1 MRRLCVFITASLF
14 SLTSSAADVAA
25 ETQVPSFQSLCEKIS
40 QDLDSNSSPD
50 SNVCK
55 AASSVQGGSANS
67 IIVVSKILRRKEE
80 YRKGWVGAA
89 IILATNATLKL
100 PAESSANLKTLLID
114 QNFAS
119 RKSTGE
125 FTFCELPIDEAK
137 GLYQRFADEKLS
149 PVALYETS
157 RCNVAMKEDYR
168 LHDAAAKNDIPAM
181 KRLLSE
187 GAKVN
192 VTSDH
197 IDDGLFI
204 QGMTPLHFATLNG
217 HAEAIKLLVEH
228 GANVNAG
235 GPNDAPSIQSVDF
248 KKHKEVVELLLSLGA
263 DINAVDADGN
273 TALHSACFFGYK
285 LEEVKFLLS
294 KGANANLKNSE
305 GKTPAMLTDDK
316 KIKALLK
323 KSSGKV

>member
-1 MRRLCVFITASLF
+1 MIMRRLCLFLTASLC
-14 SLTSSAADVAA
+14 SLTSLAADVAT
-25 ETQVPSFQSLCEKIS
+25 ETQVPSFQDLCEKIS
-40 QDLDSNSSPD
+40 RNLDSNTSPD

-55 AASSVQGGSANS
+55 TGSSVQGGSADS

-89 IILATNATLKL
+89 IILTTNATLKL
-100 PAESSANLKTLLID
+100 PAESSANLKRLLID

-125 FTFCELPIDEAK
+125 FTFCELPLDEAK
-137 GLYQRFADEKLS
+137 VLYKRFVDEKLS
-149 PVALYETS
+149 GVALYETS

-187 GAKVN
+187 GAKIN
-192 VTSDH
+192 VTADH

-204 QGMTPLHFATLNG
+204 QGMTPLHFAAFNG

-235 GPNDAPSIQSVDF
+235 GPNDAPPIQSVDF
-248 KKHKEVVELLLSLGA
+248 KKHKEIVELLLSLGA
-263 DINAVDADGN
+263 DINAVDDEGS
-273 TALHSACFFGYK
+273 TALHSACFYGYK
-285 LEEVKFLLS
+285 LDEIKFLLS

-305 GKTPAMLTDDK
+305 GKTPDMLTDDK

-323 KSSGKV
+323 KAK